1 VPIRGEIKKKHGKDK
16 NNKYEKKNEKE
27 VFFFC
32 FFGMVHV
39 DYTAV
44 LYPSLPSV
52 SVLAIEYNQ
61 L

>member
-1 VPIRGEIKKKHGKDK
+1 
-16 NNKYEKKNEKE
+16 
-27 VFFFC
+27 
-32 FFGMVHV
+32 MVHV

-61 L
+61 LWEKLKNL